1 LIFSLDLAFQSEIDG
16 IRQSTLRLPG
26 LKAVACSGLT
36 LSGASLPRL
45 QRRGLAPPNGSKN
58 VINFIPIK
66 FCFFGKPLDI
76 NSLDELIVLGIEIAH
91 ISTIKK
97 S

>member
-16 IRQSTLRLPG
+16 IRQS
-26 LKAVACSGLT
+26 
-36 LSGASLPRL
+36 
-45 QRRGLAPPNGSKN
+45 KN
-58 VINFIPIK
+58 VTNFIPIK
-66 FCFFGKPLDI
+66 FCFLGKPLDI